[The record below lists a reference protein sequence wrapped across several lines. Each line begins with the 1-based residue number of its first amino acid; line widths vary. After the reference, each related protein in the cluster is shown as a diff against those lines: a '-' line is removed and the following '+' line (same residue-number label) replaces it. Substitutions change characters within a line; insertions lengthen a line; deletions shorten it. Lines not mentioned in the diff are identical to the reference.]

1 MFKLGEYYEYEAKAI
16 ASYLKDAGIKVDQRI
31 TLSADTTENE
41 YLEGRL
47 SELRGEVED
56 IEVYERY
63 LSALRS
69 AFVKGAT
76 PDDFKERFLTELDP
90 SFVEK
95 RDLLN
100 ALENPAELSEEER
113 AAACEKSEGLLGGLA
128 LEDLAEWIVAFE
140 FAAETLSRNRI
151 EPGVE
156 IRDLLNDPILRISI
170 DPENYEGDMPIKR
183 TLSVE
188 FDKQYDLY
196 IDEFTSPL
204 FEELDEEFQES
215 YPREFL
221 KIMALGILITDL
233 VEDSPPGKI
242 NLQAFAE
249 RCEMD
254 LEKEGDIL
262 SIDAT
267 DVAEDIARVLEK
279 NGIIKMKGD
288 TIKWK
293 S

>member
-1 MFKLGEYYEYEAKAI
+1 MLKLGEYYEYDAKAI
-16 ASYLKDAGIKVDQRI
+16 ANYLKDAGIKVEQKI
-31 TLSADTTENE
+31 ALSAETTENE

-47 SELRGEVED
+47 SELKGEIED

-63 LSALRS
+63 LSALRA
-69 AFVKGAT
+69 AFASGVT
-76 PDDFKERFLTELDP
+76 PDNIRDRFLTELDP
-90 SFVEK
+90 SFAKK
-95 RDLLN
+95 RDLIDS
-100 ALENPAELSEEER
+100 LENPELSEEER
-113 AAACEKSEGLLGGLA
+113 AAACEKA
-128 LEDLAEWIVAFE
+128 EDLLDDLAPENLAELIVASE
-140 FAAETLSRNRI
+140 FAIETLLLNDI

-156 IRDLLNDPILRISI
+156 IGDRLDDPVLRIRVDSE
-170 DPENYEGDMPIKR
+170 DYEGNMPIKR

-188 FDKQYDLY
+188 FDKQYGLY

-215 YPREFL
+215 YPEEFL

-233 VEDSPPGKI
+233 VEDSSPGKI
-242 NLQAFAE
+242 DLETFAE

-254 LEKEGDIL
+254 LEKEGNIL
-262 SIDAT
+262 SIDGT

>member
-1 MFKLGEYYEYEAKAI
+1 MLKLGEYYEYEAKAI
-16 ASYLKDAGIKVDQRI
+16 VNYLKDAGIKVEQRI
-31 TLSADTTENE
+31 VLSAETTENE

-47 SELRGEVED
+47 SELKGEIED

-63 LSALRS
+63 LSALKS
-69 AFVKGAT
+69 AFAHGAT
-76 PDDFKERFLTELDP
+76 PDDFKERYLTELDP
-90 SFVEK
+90 SFAEK
-95 RDLLN
+95 RNLLN
-100 ALENPAELSEEER
+100 SLENPGGLFEEER
-113 AAACEKSEGLLGGLA
+113 ATACKNAEDLLGDLTLGN
-128 LEDLAEWIVAFE
+128 LAEWIVASE
-140 FAAETLSRNRI
+140 FAAETLSRNNV
-151 EPGVE
+151 EQGVE
-156 IRDLLNDPILRISI
+156 IGDLLNDPILRISI
-170 DPENYEGDMPIKR
+170 DSEDYEGDMPIKR

-215 YPREFL
+215 YPEEFL
-221 KIMALGILITDL
+221 RIMALGILITDL
-233 VEDSPPGKI
+233 VEDSPLGKI
-242 NLQAFAE
+242 DLGTFAE

-254 LEKEGDIL
+254 LETEGDIL
-262 SIDAT
+262 SIDGT